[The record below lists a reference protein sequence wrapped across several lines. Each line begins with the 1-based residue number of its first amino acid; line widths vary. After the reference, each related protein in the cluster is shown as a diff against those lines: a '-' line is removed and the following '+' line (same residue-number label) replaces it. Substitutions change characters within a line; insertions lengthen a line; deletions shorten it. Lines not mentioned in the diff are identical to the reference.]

1 MNMSEQS
8 RIQSFYESTVGVETE
23 QNDEKEEYLEPF
35 DPEKIS
41 IETRKVSMDTCLRR
55 LQQGTLVLNPDF
67 QRQEVWTLDKKSQ
80 LIESLMLNI
89 PIPMFYVS
97 SDALGVFTV
106 VDGLQRLSTI
116 RDYVLGQD
124 FFKEKDPIKKQT
136 LKGKGFCLKNLE
148 FWRQYEGLKFT
159 ELPEHLS
166 NRILETEFTFT
177 IINPSTPEEVK
188 RNIFKRINTGGL
200 PLSPQE
206 IRNALYGGSST
217 RLLNKM
223 SKMKS
228 FLMATDYSIKS
239 LRMED
244 KEVVLRFLAFTV
256 RSYTNYR
263 RSQNVDDYLADTML
277 IINSG
282 GRLTERQIENL
293 AKKSGDGESS
303 VVPFT
308 EDLLIRKFEIAM
320 TRGRQLFGRHAFR
333 KSHGNNHR
341 SPINKSLFETWG
353 VLLSEIPQTAFEQLC
368 RNKEKMMPEYIAL
381 LDKKEFQQAI
391 SRNSMTHQS
400 EKYRFEQ
407 IKQLIERY
415 SI

>member
-1 MNMSEQS
+1 MSGQSNMND
-8 RIQSFYESTVGVETE
+8 FYAKSVGVERE
-23 QNDEKEEYLEPF
+23 INDEKEEFLEPF

-55 LQQGTLVLNPDF
+55 LQQGTLELNPDF

-97 SDALGVFTV
+97 SDAKGVFTV

-116 RDYVLGQD
+116 RDFVLGRDFLTEQD
-124 FFKEKDPIKKQT
+124 PEKKQA
-136 LKGKGFCLKNLE
+136 LRGKGFRLKHLE
-148 FWRQYEGLKFT
+148 FWRQYENLQFT

-177 IINPSTPEEVK
+177 VINPSTPEEVK

-217 RLLNKM
+217 RLLNRM

-228 FLMATDYSIKS
+228 FLDATGHSIKS

-244 KEVVLRFLAFTV
+244 KEVILRFLAFTI
-256 RSYTNYR
+256 RSYKVYR

-277 IINSG
+277 IINCG
-282 GRLTERQIENL
+282 GNLSERQMEAL
-293 AKKSGDGESS
+293 AKKSGNSDPSIT
-303 VVPFT
+303 PFT
-308 EDLLIRKFEIAM
+308 EDDLIEKFELAM
-320 TRGRQLFGRHAFR
+320 IRGLRLFGRHAFR
-333 KSHGNNHR
+333 KSHGYYSR

-353 VLLSEIPQTAFEQLC
+353 VLLSELSQADFQQLYHN
-368 RNKEKMMPEYIAL
+368 RDKMMPEYVAL

-400 EKYRFEQ
+400 VKYRFEQ
-407 IKQLIERY
+407 IKRIIDQY
-415 SI
+415 SV

>member
-1 MNMSEQS
+1 MNEEN
-8 RIQSFYESTVGVETE
+8 RIQDYYANAVGIESEV
-23 QNDEKEEYLEPF
+23 NDDKEEYLEPF

-67 QRQEVWTLDKKSQ
+67 QRQEVWTPDKKSQ
-80 LIESLMLNI
+80 LIESLMLKI

-97 SDALGVFTV
+97 SDAMGTFTV

-116 RDYVLGQD
+116 RDFVLGKEFLKEED
-124 FFKEKDPIKKQT
+124 PNKKEK
-136 LKGKGFCLKNLE
+136 LKGNGFQLQNLE
-148 FWRQYEGLKFT
+148 FWRKYEGLRFR

-206 IRNALYGGSST
+206 IRNALYGGNST

-223 SKMKS
+223 SNMRE
-228 FLMATDYSIKS
+228 FLNATDNSINS

-244 KEVVLRFLAFTV
+244 KEVILRFLAFTV
-256 RSYTNYR
+256 RSYKTYR

-277 IINSG
+277 IINCG
-282 GRLTERQIENL
+282 GHLTNKQKESF
-293 AKKSGDGESS
+293 AKKGGIEELA
-303 VVPFT
+303 VIPFT
-308 EDLLIRKFEIAM
+308 DDLLIEKFQTAM
-320 TRGRQLFGRHAFR
+320 KRSLRLFEKHTFR
-333 KSHGNNHR
+333 KSHGNNRR

-353 VLLSEIPQTAFEQLC
+353 VLLSDMDQDAFQRLYENRGQ
-368 RNKEKMMPEYIAL
+368 MMPDYVSL
-381 LDKKEFQQAI
+381 LDRKEFQQAI

-400 EKYRFEQ
+400 VKFRFEE
-407 IKQLIERY
+407 IKKLIDQF
-415 SI
+415 SK

>member
-1 MNMSEQS
+1 MNEENHVNE
-8 RIQSFYESTVGVETE
+8 YYANAVGVEAE
-23 QNDEKEEYLEPF
+23 QNEDREEFLEPF

-41 IETRKVSMDTCLRR
+41 IETRTVSMDTCLRR

-67 QRQEVWTLDKKSQ
+67 QRQEVWTPDKKSQ

-97 SDALGVFTV
+97 SDSKGNFTV

-116 RDYVLGQD
+116 RDYVLGQA
-124 FFKEKDPIKKQT
+124 FLKETNPDKKVL
-136 LKGKGFCLKNLE
+136 LKGKGFRLQHLE
-148 FWRQYEGLKFT
+148 FWRQYDGLQFT

-177 IINPSTPEEVK
+177 VINPSTPEEVK

-206 IRNALYGGSST
+206 IRNALYGGQST

-223 SKMKS
+223 STMRE
-228 FLMATDYSIKS
+228 FLKATDHSINS

-244 KEVVLRFLAFTV
+244 KEVILRYLSFTV
-256 RSYTNYR
+256 RPYTIYR
-263 RSQNVDDYLADTML
+263 RNQNVDDYLADTMI

-282 GRLTERQIENL
+282 GRLTEKQTENFI
-293 AKKSGDGESS
+293 KKSGSYTTGI
-303 VVPFT
+303 VPFT
-308 EDLLIRKFEIAM
+308 EDDLIEKFIAAM
-320 TRGRQLFGRHAFR
+320 QRSYRLFGKHTFR
-333 KSHGNNHR
+333 KSHGHNRR

-353 VLLSEIPQTAFEQLC
+353 VLLSEMTPEAFKRLDA
-368 RNKEKMMPEYIAL
+368 NKDRMMPEYIEL
-381 LDKKEFQQAI
+381 LEKREFQQAI

-400 EKYRFEQ
+400 VKYRFEE
-407 IKQLIERY
+407 IKNLIDTY